1 MNEPTSKKQTL
12 LIFVEYF
19 LPGYKSG
26 GPVHSVSNLVALLK
40 NQYDIYIISRDRDY
54 KDVNPYPGISTNRWL
69 ERTDYSIVYASPR
82 TINSYYFRKFIKQIN
97 PDYIYL
103 NSLFGSMSRIV
114 LLFSFTHKRKI
125 IIAPRGELQA
135 SALSIKSY
143 KKRLFLGLL
152 KRVFDSNLITWHA
165 TSKAEIEAIKHVFTR
180 PSIKYIPIILA
191 PDTPKLLPQREMYIK
206 EEGVLRMVFISRI
219 APVKNLYFL
228 LDLFPKLVSGKIRLS
243 IYGHVNDDRY
253 WKKCNQ
259 FITAYSGPHDIQ
271 YQNYLPNEQVPQT
284 LAQNDFF
291 VLPTLGESFG
301 HAIFE
306 SLSIG
311 VPVLISDQTPW
322 RNLSKQ
328 MAGSDLPL
336 LESSWIDAINH
347 YVSMGNDSY
356 QQYVAGAL
364 KVSGA
369 YIDEQ
374 QFHESYLHLF
384 S

>member
-1 MNEPTSKKQTL
+1 MNEPTSKKKTL

-26 GPVHSVSNLVALLK
+26 GPVHSISNLLSLLK
-40 NQYDIYIISRDRDY
+40 NQYTIYLVSRDRDY
-54 KDVNPYPGISTNRWL
+54 KDDNPYAGIVTNQWL
-69 ERTDYSIVYASPR
+69 DRTFYSILYASPR
-82 TINSYYFRKFIKQIN
+82 TINSYYFKKLITQTN
-97 PDYIYL
+97 PDHIYL
-103 NSLFGSMSRIV
+103 NSLFGSMSRI
-114 LLFSFTHKRKI
+114 LLLISFAHKRKI

-135 SALSIKSY
+135 SALSIKY
-143 KKRLFLGLL
+143 QKKRLFLALL
-152 KRVFDSNLITWHA
+152 KRIFNSNLITWHA
-165 TSKAEIEAIKHVFTR
+165 TSKAETEAIKHVFTR
-180 PSIKYIPIILA
+180 PSIKFIPIILA
-191 PDTPKLLPQREMYIK
+191 PDTPALLPHREEYVK
-206 EEGVLRMVFISRI
+206 EKGVLRMVFISRI
-219 APVKNLYFL
+219 APVKNLHFL
-228 LDLFPKLVSGKIRLS
+228 LDLFPKLSVGKIHLS
-243 IYGHVNDDRY
+243 IYGHINDDRY

-259 FITAYSGPHDIQ
+259 LITAYSGPHEIK
-271 YQNYLPNEQVPQT
+271 YQNYLPNGQVPQT

-322 RNLSKQ
+322 RNLSEQ
-328 MAGSDLPL
+328 LAGSDLPL
-336 LESSWIDAINH
+336 EGSSWIDAINH
-347 YVSMGNDSY
+347 YVSMENDTY

-364 KVSGA
+364 RVSRA

-374 QFHESYLHLF
+374 QFHESYSHLF